1 MHEVMCGS
9 HRGPDY
15 TWVLGD
21 DEWGQESERKDF
33 VIYSCSP
40 RKRKKV
46 WKACGGRSKLVDKV
60 TFCTS
65 CILKKPWFK

>member
-9 HRGPDY
+9 HKGPDY

-21 DEWGQESERKDF
+21 DEWGQESERKAF

-40 RKRKKV
+40 RKRKRSGRHV
-46 WKACGGRSKLVDKV
+46 GGPSKLVDKV
-60 TFCTS
+60 TFCPS
-65 CILKKPWFK
+65 AY